1 MKLRHL
7 LVAAA
12 AAVFT
17 LASCEEEE
25 NLGPASISID
35 GVTEIELPATE
46 STKTVTFTSTRDW
59 MISSKP
65 DWVHPDITKGPAS
78 TKPQTV
84 NLTFEANGEYNRE
97 GVVVFTIGLAKAP
110 FKVYQAG
117 ENGEY
122 IVPTITC
129 AEFIEK
135 ADPNTEYRLVGTVA
149 SAVNTS
155 YCSFDLNDGTA
166 TVSVWTVNNKDE
178 WKDVVKKGGTV
189 TVRGKYTL
197 YENNGSTKHEMIDA
211 YIESFEEA
219 VIDAAEPAGAG
230 TAEDPYNVAA
240 AVQAAQELTW
250 TSTTEYQKAGPFY
263 IKGKV
268 SAINENFDAVG
279 ANGTKYGN
287 ATFDMVDEGHTQ
299 TFTCFR
305 ILHFGNKKWVDGQ
318 PVLSVDDEVV
328 ICAEIMNYRNDT
340 PETVQNSA
348 YLYSLNGEKGQE
360 QTGAE
365 PSGTGT
371 LEDPYNVAAA
381 CEQASDLTWTSN
393 TDYQKAGPF
402 YIKGTVSSISDNFGA
417 NEFGNSTFVIVD
429 KGYTQEFTCYRIL
442 YLGNKKWVS
451 GQTALK
457 AEDEVV
463 ICAEIMN
470 YRNNTPE
477 TVQNSAY
484 LYSLNGETGEQQ
496 GGDEYGQPA
505 GAGTAEDPYNV
516 AAAVQ
521 AAQELTWTSTT
532 EYQKAG
538 PFYIKGKVSA
548 INENFD
554 AVGANGTKYGN
565 ATFDM
570 VDEGHTQT
578 FTCFRILHFGN
589 KKWVD
594 GQPVLSV
601 DDEVVICAEI
611 MNYRNDTPET
621 VQNSAY
627 LYSLNGEKGQEQTGA
642 EPSGTGTLE
651 DPYNVAA
658 ACEQASD
665 LTWTSNTDYQKAGPF
680 YIKGTV
686 SSISDNFGANEF
698 GNSTFVIVDKGYTQE
713 FTCYRILYLGNKKW
727 VSGQTALKAEDEVV
741 ICAEIMNYR
750 NNTPETVQ
758 NSAYLYSLNGETGE
772 QQGGDETMADP
783 IGDGSLDNPFNV
795 AGAIN
800 AVANLGW
807 TDNQTYD
814 KVGPFYVKGKVGT
827 ITDNFDKK
835 NNSGQYYGNA
845 TFTMVDEGYTATFTA
860 YRILYL
866 GNKKWEEGQDILAA
880 DDEVIVCGELM
891 NYKGKDPNV
900 PETVQGSAYLYS
912 LNGSTTVETKLV
924 ISSFKITATGFS
936 AAWNNIENASYTYT
950 ISDVTGSPAA
960 MGTTNETSVA
970 QEIGSMDLQWAIQAW
985 EPGATYTLEV
995 AANVPGA
1002 TQGYTATATAKA
1014 PSPTGEAIE
1023 IKLDFRQEAPSGL
1036 PTGSSNKAT
1045 GVNKYTWE
1053 GYEFTL
1059 SGSSDGGY
1067 YWNTDGYV
1075 LIGKQNAY
1083 ILLPAIDGKKLTSI
1097 AFETGKNASTA
1108 VIVDVHSADGNGDLN
1123 VNTTALNKDTAYT
1136 WELTETE
1143 AGVQYR
1149 IQVETKHNAQFKYLN
1164 LKYE

>member
-219 VIDAAEPAGAG
+219 VIDAAE
-230 TAEDPYNVAA
+230 
-240 AVQAAQELTW
+240 
-250 TSTTEYQKAGPFY
+250 
-263 IKGKV
+263 
-268 SAINENFDAVG
+268 
-279 ANGTKYGN
+279 
-287 ATFDMVDEGHTQ
+287 
-299 TFTCFR
+299 
-305 ILHFGNKKWVDGQ
+305 
-318 PVLSVDDEVV
+318 
-328 ICAEIMNYRNDT
+328 
-340 PETVQNSA
+340 
-348 YLYSLNGEKGQE
+348 
-360 QTGAE
+360 
-365 PSGTGT
+365 
-371 LEDPYNVAAA
+371 
-381 CEQASDLTWTSN
+381 
-393 TDYQKAGPF
+393 
-402 YIKGTVSSISDNFGA
+402 
-417 NEFGNSTFVIVD
+417 
-429 KGYTQEFTCYRIL
+429 
-442 YLGNKKWVS
+442 
-451 GQTALK
+451 
-457 AEDEVV
+457 
-463 ICAEIMN
+463 
-470 YRNNTPE
+470 
-477 TVQNSAY
+477 
-484 LYSLNGETGEQQ
+484 
-496 GGDEYGQPA
+496 PA

>member
-1 MKLRHL
+1 
-7 LVAAA
+7 
-12 AAVFT
+12 
-17 LASCEEEE
+17 
-25 NLGPASISID
+25 
-35 GVTEIELPATE
+35 
-46 STKTVTFTSTRDW
+46 
-59 MISSKP
+59 
-65 DWVHPDITKGPAS
+65 
-78 TKPQTV
+78 
-84 NLTFEANGEYNRE
+84 
-97 GVVVFTIGLAKAP
+97 
-110 FKVYQAG
+110 
-117 ENGEY
+117 
-122 IVPTITC
+122 
-129 AEFIEK
+129 
-135 ADPNTEYRLVGTVA
+135 
-149 SAVNTS
+149 
-155 YCSFDLNDGTA
+155 
-166 TVSVWTVNNKDE
+166 
-178 WKDVVKKGGTV
+178 
-189 TVRGKYTL
+189 
-197 YENNGSTKHEMIDA
+197 
-211 YIESFEEA
+211 
-219 VIDAAEPAGAG
+219 
-230 TAEDPYNVAA
+230 
-240 AVQAAQELTW
+240 
-250 TSTTEYQKAGPFY
+250 
-263 IKGKV
+263 
-268 SAINENFDAVG
+268 
-279 ANGTKYGN
+279 
-287 ATFDMVDEGHTQ
+287 
-299 TFTCFR
+299 
-305 ILHFGNKKWVDGQ
+305 
-318 PVLSVDDEVV
+318 
-328 ICAEIMNYRNDT
+328 
-340 PETVQNSA
+340 
-348 YLYSLNGEKGQE
+348 
-360 QTGAE
+360 
-365 PSGTGT
+365 
-371 LEDPYNVAAA
+371 
-381 CEQASDLTWTSN
+381 
-393 TDYQKAGPF
+393 
-402 YIKGTVSSISDNFGA
+402 
-417 NEFGNSTFVIVD
+417 
-429 KGYTQEFTCYRIL
+429 
-442 YLGNKKWVS
+442 
-451 GQTALK
+451 
-457 AEDEVV
+457 
-463 ICAEIMN
+463 MN

-484 LYSLNGETGEQQ
+484 LYSLNGNTGEQ
-496 GGDEYGQPA
+496 GGDETMADPTGDGSLENPFNVA
-505 GAGTAEDPYNV
+505 GAINAV
-516 AAAVQ
+516 AD
-521 AAQELTWTSTT
+521 LTWTSNSDY
-532 EYQKAG
+532 EKVG
-538 PFYIKGKVSA
+538 PFYVKGKISEVTD
-548 INENFD
+548 NFD
-554 AVGANGTKYGN
+554 KKNASTGEYYGN
-565 ATFDM
+565 ATFIM
-570 VDEGHTQT
+570 VDEGYTAT
-578 FTCFRILHFGN
+578 FTAFRILYLGN
-589 KKWVD
+589 EKWVE
-594 GQPVLSV
+594 GQDLVAAN
-601 DDEVVICAEI
+601 DEVIICGEL
-611 MNYRNDTPET
+611 MNYKGNAPET
-621 VQNSAY
+621 VSGKAY
-627 LYSLNGEKGQEQTGA
+627 LYSLNGNTG
-642 EPSGTGTLE
+642 G
-651 DPYNVAA
+651 
-658 ACEQASD
+658 
-665 LTWTSNTDYQKAGPF
+665 
-680 YIKGTV
+680 
-686 SSISDNFGANEF
+686 
-698 GNSTFVIVDKGYTQE
+698 
-713 FTCYRILYLGNKKW
+713 
-727 VSGQTALKAEDEVV
+727 
-741 ICAEIMNYR
+741 
-750 NNTPETVQ
+750 
-758 NSAYLYSLNGETGE
+758 

-960 MGTTNETSVA
+960 MGTTNETTVA

-1023 IKLDFRQEAPSGL
+1023 IKLDFRQKAPSGL
-1036 PTGSSNKAT
+1036 PTGATNKAT
-1045 GVNKYTWE
+1045 DVNKYTWE

>member
-1 MKLRHL
+1 
-7 LVAAA
+7 
-12 AAVFT
+12 
-17 LASCEEEE
+17 
-25 NLGPASISID
+25 
-35 GVTEIELPATE
+35 
-46 STKTVTFTSTRDW
+46 
-59 MISSKP
+59 
-65 DWVHPDITKGPAS
+65 
-78 TKPQTV
+78 
-84 NLTFEANGEYNRE
+84 
-97 GVVVFTIGLAKAP
+97 
-110 FKVYQAG
+110 
-117 ENGEY
+117 
-122 IVPTITC
+122 
-129 AEFIEK
+129 
-135 ADPNTEYRLVGTVA
+135 
-149 SAVNTS
+149 
-155 YCSFDLNDGTA
+155 
-166 TVSVWTVNNKDE
+166 
-178 WKDVVKKGGTV
+178 
-189 TVRGKYTL
+189 
-197 YENNGSTKHEMIDA
+197 
-211 YIESFEEA
+211 
-219 VIDAAEPAGAG
+219 DAAEPAGAG

-279 ANGTKYGN
+279 ANGTRYGN
-287 ATFDMVDEGHTQ
+287 ATFTIVDEGYTGV
-299 TFTCFR
+299 FTCYR
-305 ILHFGNKKWVDGQ
+305 ILHFGNKQ
-318 PVLSVDDEVV
+318 
-328 ICAEIMNYRNDT
+328 
-340 PETVQNSA
+340 
-348 YLYSLNGEKGQE
+348 
-360 QTGAE
+360 
-365 PSGTGT
+365 
-371 LEDPYNVAAA
+371 
-381 CEQASDLTWTSN
+381 
-393 TDYQKAGPF
+393 
-402 YIKGTVSSISDNFGA
+402 
-417 NEFGNSTFVIVD
+417 
-429 KGYTQEFTCYRIL
+429 
-442 YLGNKKWVS
+442 
-451 GQTALK
+451 
-457 AEDEVV
+457 
-463 ICAEIMN
+463 
-470 YRNNTPE
+470 
-477 TVQNSAY
+477 
-484 LYSLNGETGEQQ
+484 
-496 GGDEYGQPA
+496 
-505 GAGTAEDPYNV
+505 
-516 AAAVQ
+516 
-521 AAQELTWTSTT
+521 
-532 EYQKAG
+532 
-538 PFYIKGKVSA
+538 
-548 INENFD
+548 
-554 AVGANGTKYGN
+554 
-565 ATFDM
+565 
-570 VDEGHTQT
+570 
-578 FTCFRILHFGN
+578 
-589 KKWVD
+589 WVD